1 MKLIIDTKTN
11 SIAGMTSDEN
21 YNVTGYVLADM
32 PTDFDETHINDY
44 VYSVDENGLGVLTI
58 DPIAE
63 LSRSKV
69 QKVRAIR
76 AYFDGIVTGLKAS
89 VAAYEVAT
97 WDTQRTELTAYLA
110 NANNPTPY
118 VDSLATARGE
128 TRDVL
133 FGKIKAKVEAL
144 ATLQGKQQALEKQ
157 VDAAT
162 DMGTLNAITY
172 N

>member
-1 MKLIIDTKTN
+1 MKLIINKNLGIIVGTASGVNELPD
-11 SIAGMTSDEN
+11 GMIYLDPPE
-21 YNVTGYVLADM
+21 G
-32 PTDFDETHINDY
+32 FDITQINDY
-44 VYSVDENGLGVLTI
+44 TLVDGVLTI
-58 DPIAE
+58 DPVAA
-63 LSRSKV
+63 LSRAKV
-69 QKVRAIR
+69 QKVREIR

-118 VDSLATARGE
+118 VDSLASARGE